1 MKKRIVVTA
10 AAAATVVAGA
20 TFGSA
25 ATADS
30 EVIASPYVAAVEAQ
44 PDDVVEARPQ
54 AIPGIVA
61 AATAAGRGFT
71 AAQAP
76 RYAGEVA
83 RAASFIQGVLG
94 GSSYARTSA
103 PGTSVDVIFD

>member
-1 MKKRIVVTA
+1 MKKKVLLTSVGA
-10 AAAATVVAGA
+10 AAVVGVA

-30 EVIASPYVAAVEAQ
+30 DVVASPYAAAVKAES
-44 PDDVVEARPQ
+44 DEVVEARPQ

-83 RAASFIQGVLG
+83 RAASFIQGFLG
-94 GSSYARTSA
+94 GSSYARSSA
-103 PGTSVDVIFD
+103 PGASVDVIFD